1 MTTQPH
7 QRPAFTGITPGPLD
21 NPDIAQRQA
30 HYEQVLHP
38 QLVALA
44 DLLYT
49 HGERTLPKRWSLYTT
64 SFKQQPRHPQPD
76 QASSAYLVI
85 DRPPRGGGIYVS
97 IDGPAQQ
104 LVVALQ
110 LAPRLRDALRRL
122 LAIDDQVAA
131 QLATCTDVR
140 FRGVNQGDT
149 TAPWYE
155 RYVNQRR
162 PSPLLCGFQRP
173 LSDPEVATPAIG
185 AWICG
190 HVGTLLAL
198 HDAII
203 QHVIAPAPR
212 IREASV
218 VYDTAPALEVIV
230 QRIAQSGVIMPESVI
245 RQMHLSL
252 QQRPFVILAGPPGVG
267 KSLLARRYADALY
280 GADSHGDN
288 PAFLR
293 VAVQPDWHHARDILG
308 YYNALADVFQPTP
321 LTRLLLEALRK
332 PRQPFVVCLD
342 EMNLARPE
350 YYLAPILSAS
360 ESVDRLIDLGIPGHQ
375 ARLSDG
381 ESIPNP
387 LPLARNILWIGTVN
401 QDESTYDVTPRI
413 LDRMHLIDMP
423 PVDLSAW
430 RASWPHPIDT
440 RQWQTVVTL
449 QRSLTTV
456 ERPFGYRSLSD
467 LWGIVAQADGPT
479 QADAL
484 FDEQLRQRLSSRLKG
499 QRSLALWQQ
508 IGAAVVDYPLT
519 AQRITQLREQL
530 QRSGFVQP

>member
-1 MTTQPH
+1 MTTQLP
-7 QRPAFTGITPGPLD
+7 QRPAFTGLTPGQLD

-38 QLVALA
+38 QLVAVA

-49 HGERTLPKRWSLYTT
+49 HGEQTLPKRWSLYTT
-64 SFKQQPRHPQPD
+64 SFRQQPRQPHPD
-76 QASSAYLVI
+76 QASSAYIVI

-97 IDGPAQQ
+97 IDGPANQ

-110 LAPRLRDALRRL
+110 LAPRLREALRRV
-122 LAIDDQVAA
+122 LATDERIASL
-131 QLATCTDVR
+131 LATCNDVR
-140 FRGVNQGDT
+140 FRGVNHGDT
-149 TAPWYE
+149 TIPWYE
-155 RYVNQRR
+155 RYVSQRR

-173 LSDPEVATPAIG
+173 LNDPEVATPAIG
-185 AWICG
+185 DWIRDHFG
-190 HVGTLLAL
+190 RLLTL

-203 QHVIAPAPR
+203 QQVIAPAPR
-212 IREASV
+212 IRESSV
-218 VYDTAPALEVIV
+218 PYDTAPALDIIC
-230 QRIAQSGVIMPESVI
+230 QRIAQSGVIIPEAVI
-245 RQMHLSL
+245 RQLHLSL
-252 QQRPFVILAGPPGVG
+252 QQRPFAILAGPPGVG

-280 GADSHGDN
+280 GADAHTDN

-332 PRQPFVVCLD
+332 PSQPFVVCLD

-387 LPLARNILWIGTVN
+387 LPLARNIFWIGTVN

-423 PVDLSAW
+423 PVDLAAW
-430 RASWPHPIDT
+430 RASWPHPIDA
-440 RQWQTVVTL
+440 RQWQTVVTI
-449 QRSLTTV
+449 QRWLITID
-456 ERPFGYRSLSD
+456 RPFGYRSLSD
-467 LWGIVAQADGPT
+467 LWGIVAQAHGAP
-479 QADAL
+479 QADVL

-499 QRSLALWQQ
+499 QRSLTLWQQ
-508 IGAAVVDYPLT
+508 MSDAVADYPLT
-519 AQRITQLREQL
+519 AQRIAQLRDQL
-530 QRSGFVQP
+530 QRSGFAQP